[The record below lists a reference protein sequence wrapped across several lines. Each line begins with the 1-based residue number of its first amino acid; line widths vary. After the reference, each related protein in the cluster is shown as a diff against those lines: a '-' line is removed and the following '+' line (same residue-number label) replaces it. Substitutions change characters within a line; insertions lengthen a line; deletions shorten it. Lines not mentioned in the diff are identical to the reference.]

1 MLDKLTD
8 YWWYYVYN
16 LKRHERKLLKYQG
29 FGERTILDFKR
40 NNDLDWRIVKVILD
54 NLIILDG
61 LELRQ
66 RLRAFVQNYNSL
78 FTNENTFIT
87 HFGPAGKSGSIILNQ
102 FRHCVPDAHDR
113 IIGNDKINKL
123 PENANIIFLDDF
135 IGTGTQAL
143 DYIYPLTYSLNDSVK
158 PYLFSLCSTN
168 SGLFKIQEARSK
180 FSVYSSY
187 VLNEKDFFLLDDSC
201 KKLNAKQKESVSKI
215 NNAIMDRGDEFF
227 NLNIPFAFYYSIPD
241 NSLPLLWKDG
251 VEYENECGQKKNWYG
266 LTPRHY

>member
-1 MLDKLTD
+1 MLDKLID

-29 FGERTILDFKR
+29 YGDRSILDFKR
-40 NNDLDWRIVKVILD
+40 KNDLDWKIVKIILD
-54 NLIILDG
+54 NLLIMDG

-66 RLRAFVQNYNSL
+66 HLRNFVASHSEL
-78 FTNENTFIT
+78 FINDNTFIT

-102 FRHCVPDAHDR
+102 FRHCLPEASNR
-113 IIGNDKINKL
+113 IIGNDKINQL

-143 DYIYPLTYSLNDSVK
+143 DYIYPLTYTMNDSIK
-158 PYLFSLCSTN
+158 PYLFTLCSTY

-180 FSVYSSY
+180 FSVFSSY
-187 VLNEKDFFLLDDSC
+187 VLNEKDYFLLDKSC
-201 KKLNAKQKESVSKI
+201 NKFNKNQKEVIDKLNNS
-215 NNAIMDRGDEFF
+215 IMDRGDEFF

-241 NSLPLLWKDG
+241 NAMPMLWKDDI
-251 VEYENECGQKKNWYG
+251 EYETENGQLKKWYG